1 MSFQQKHVHA
11 HPVIERAGRTVKPYH
26 ITRVPDGA
34 IGAGIVD
41 AAYTMADKLLPAPD
55 GEMPPASWIV
65 LHEGK
70 GAMYLCIYSWVWGNA
85 VHGRGAAAGEPYLG
99 CQDSDLTNFVV
110 LSEPLVGCVW
120 ELPTMAHE
128 RTAWVRHM
136 LAPDAPDLAGY
147 LADTLPDGPIG

>member
-1 MSFQQKHVHA
+1 MSFQQKHVHSLPA
-11 HPVIERAGRTVKPYH
+11 VERAGRHVKRYH
-26 ITRVPDGA
+26 ITREPDGV
-34 IGAGIVD
+34 IGADVVD
-41 AAYTMADKLLPAPD
+41 AAYAVADKLLPAPD

-70 GAMYLCIYSWVWGNA
+70 SAMYLCVYSWVWGNA
-85 VHGRGAAAGEPYLG
+85 VHSQGASAGEPYLG
-99 CQDSDLTNFVV
+99 CEDKDLTNFVI

-120 ELPTMAHE
+120 ELPAMAHE

-136 LAPDAPDLAGY
+136 LSPEAPDLDGY

>member
-1 MSFQQKHVHA
+1 MSFQQKYVHSLPA
-11 HPVIERAGRTVKPYH
+11 IERAGRYVKRYH
-26 ITRVPDGA
+26 ITRAPDGV
-34 IGAGIVD
+34 IGPDVVD
-41 AAYTMADKLLPAPD
+41 AAYAVADKLLPAPD
-55 GEMPPASWIV
+55 GEMPPAGWIV

-70 GAMYLCIYSWVWGNA
+70 GAMYLCVYSWVWGNA
-85 VHGRGAAAGEPYLG
+85 VHSQGASAGEPHLG
-99 CQDSDLTNFVV
+99 CSDTDLTNFVI

-136 LAPDAPDLAGY
+136 LSPEVPDLDGY